1 MTRVRLSLCLPA
13 PESEIDSSWSSLA
26 AQSPGALK
34 APRAEM
40 ILSPCLS
47 ASCRRRKWG
56 LNPAVAFPCH
66 SAMRVSSLAGIW
78 AHPRSRMSSDTLIPR
93 FFQASPPPP
102 AANLLSP
109 PPSPFPPSTVFV
121 CTSVCLPDFIQP
133 TSQTFTCRQGCP
145 KCNLPGDLL
154 CELCSKA
161 NKCVSSPLSKATFR
175 LLLTHFTDESTETQK
190 GYKADLG
197 FKQQPQSLPPPGSAV
212 QKPCPVAIDPLQ
224 WSTLQQP
231 QAGATEFL

>member
-47 ASCRRRKWG
+47 VSCRRRKWG

-109 PPSPFPPSTVFV
+109 PHPRF
-121 CTSVCLPDFIQP
+121 LP
-133 TSQTFTCRQGCP
+133 
-145 KCNLPGDLL
+145 
-154 CELCSKA
+154 
-161 NKCVSSPLSKATFR
+161 
-175 LLLTHFTDESTETQK
+175 
-190 GYKADLG
+190 
-197 FKQQPQSLPPPGSAV
+197 PQSLFAPLSVFLILFSQPARPLRAGRAALSVTSLEICCVNCA
-212 QKPCPVAIDPLQ
+212 QKQINVSPVLLAK
-224 WSTLQQP
+224 QP
-231 QAGATEFL
+231 SGYY

>member
-26 AQSPGALK
+26 AQSETLK
-34 APRAEM
+34 TPRAKM
-40 ILSPCLS
+40 ILSPCLTV
-47 ASCRRRKWG
+47 SCRRGKSVLNLAAAFHVTQQRRSQPWLGPG
-56 LNPAVAFPCH
+56 LILGPGCFLIHISPGPF
-66 SAMRVSSLAGIW
+66 R
-78 AHPRSRMSSDTLIPR
+78 HPLPLLLLICCLPT
-93 FFQASPPPP
+93 
-102 AANLLSP
+102 
-109 PPSPFPPSTVFV
+109 SPFPPSTVFV
-121 CTSVCLPDFIQP
+121 CTSVQLPDFIQP

-154 CELCSKA
+154 CELCSQA
-161 NKCVSSPLSKATFR
+161 NKCVSRPLSKATFR